1 MNILALN
8 ALLGVVALTIVSMV
22 WLVVHLISQKRMGE
36 RHFSCKGPVIE
47 ADGNARCCQGDKD
60 CEHA

>member
-1 MNILALN
+1 MNTLALN
-8 ALLGVVALTIVSMV
+8 ALLGVVALSVVLTI
-22 WLVVHLISQKRMGE
+22 WLVVHLAARKRMGE
-36 RHFSCKGPVIE
+36 RHMSCKGPVIE